1 MISRVIILLF
11 VLVMC
16 GMPCIG
22 KTVVVDAPIVEN
34 IRFFKL
40 PDSYKG
46 IAFNFDESEYAIL
59 QDLHVCG
66 YGMVSEYGRFT
77 VESDSVIIMDRDN
90 ERDNMIIAMKD
101 GDGTGIGIEA
111 FDSATNRSL
120 PFSSMEFMFGEG
132 EESCL
137 KLWNFMYEPYVKDA
151 MVLDTGMPSRICLR
165 TNINY
170 IVLNLND
177 DASQENTVRYYPV
190 YKLQNKPVNKIMIY
204 VDCTDYGSRSSRY
217 ELSDGKIYLVT
228 GHGKRELEEIVPG
241 APCATR
247 SKRFIGL
254 DERWPINFQD
264 STHVAEIGVKEI
276 F

>member
-1 MISRVIILLF
+1 MISRAIILLF
-11 VLVMC
+11 VLVLC
-16 GMPCIG
+16 GMPCLG

-59 QDLHVCG
+59 QDLHICG
-66 YGMVSEYGRFT
+66 YGILSEYGRFT

-90 ERDNMIIAMKD
+90 ERDNMIIAMND
-101 GDGTGIGIEA
+101 GEGTGIEIEA

-120 PFSSMEFMFGEG
+120 PFSSMEFTFGEG
-132 EESCL
+132 EESCR
-137 KLWNFMYEPYVKDA
+137 KFWNFMYEPYVKDA

-170 IVLNLND
+170 IILNLND
-177 DASQENTVRYYPV
+177 DASKENTVRYYPV
-190 YKLQNKPVNKIMIY
+190 YKLQNKPVNRIMIY
-204 VDCTDYGSRSSRY
+204 VDCTDHGSRSSRY

-254 DERWPINFQD
+254 DERWQINFQD
-264 STHVAEIGVKEI
+264 STHVPEIGVKEI